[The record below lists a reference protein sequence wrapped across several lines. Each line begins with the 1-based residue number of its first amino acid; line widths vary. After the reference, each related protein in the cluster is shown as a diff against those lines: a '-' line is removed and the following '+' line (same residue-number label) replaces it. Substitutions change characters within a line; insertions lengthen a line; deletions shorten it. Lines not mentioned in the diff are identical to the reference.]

1 MLELPETISILDV
14 ERGVRV
20 GARLVRLDR
29 KLAAQQIDGT
39 WWEIDV
45 SKRKRSE
52 EGDHHWIWRKLV
64 GELRLDL
71 AWDALAIQSA
81 SGNVEGAMTYRIDA
95 KSQLDPGKGVVYV
108 DRLATAPRSRPWLV
122 DPPKYK
128 GIGSVLLLCAVRES
142 YALGLEGRVWLTSLP
157 SERTRQ
163 FYRKRGFQEIFQDE
177 DGMIDFELPTKRAE
191 EWLQQAG
198 YL

>member
-1 MLELPETISILDV
+1 MLELPETISILNV

-20 GARLVRLDR
+20 RAQLVRLDR
-29 KLAAQQIDGT
+29 KLVSQQIDGT
-39 WWEIDV
+39 WWKIAV

-52 EGDHHWIWRKLV
+52 EGDHHWIWRKIV

-71 AWDALAIQSA
+71 AQDALAIKSA

-95 KSQLDPGKGVVYV
+95 RSQLEPGEGVVYV
-108 DRLATAPRSRPWLV
+108 DRLATAPRNRPWLI
-122 DPPKYK
+122 DPPKYR
-128 GIGSVLLLCAVRES
+128 GVGSVLLLGAVRES
-142 YALGLEGRVWLTSLP
+142 YALGLGGRVWLTSLP

-163 FYRKRGFQEIFQDE
+163 FYRSRGFQEIFKDE
-177 DGMIDFELPTKRAE
+177 DGMIDFELPTVRAE